1 MKRFCSLLMV
11 MALLLGLTACG
22 GKQPTSQQDPKQ
34 EPLVYTELPT
44 ALTAEKIGTIGRQTI
59 SAKGGLYYKEGD
71 RYGIM
76 SFDGRY
82 DSGAVY
88 TMCEPR
94 GALFMVS
101 TADMEITITAE
112 NLTQSNRVG
121 MVDGEG
127 NELIPL
133 EYASIEILGDRFVRA
148 TEVEAV
154 TEKEEE
160 KLTYFMDGDKKVLCT
175 GNWYIYDLQTGKTVP
190 DAFGTKPYIAFDCG
204 GYVKFVKDDQ
214 TVVTALAD
222 GTVISNDVIHLQ
234 NGHYAD
240 PAKNAV
246 YDLEGNQLFTYDPD
260 GYVPFESKGVD
271 GYTIG
276 KKTVDGN
283 ARYVLIDDSGT
294 VVSAEFGSSP
304 VVHGELLFVEGKLVR
319 FDGTAV
325 MEGKYVISHWEDK
338 YGQLWV
344 VDNGKIRKAVDKN
357 GTVIYEGNTTAPVLD
372 LHHKVCYTTV
382 ENKRMFYSVK
392 DKNFSVGGVCL
403 SPFIVK
409 TSDGATS
416 YKLVN
421 LLSGDVILS
430 GHMNYTVADPG
441 NSLLYVY
448 AQVSDS
454 EYEIYVVK

>member
-1 MKRFCSLLMV
+1 MKRFYSIF
-11 MALLLGLTACG
+11 MAAVLLLGLTACG
-22 GKQPTSQQDPKQ
+22 DKTPVKQPDPKQ

-44 ALTAEKIGTIGRQTI
+44 ALTAEKLGTIGRQVI
-59 SAKGGLYYKEGD
+59 SAEGGLYYKEGD

-76 SFDGRY
+76 SFDGSY

-94 GALFMVS
+94 GALFLVS
-101 TADMEITITAE
+101 TADMATTLTAA
-112 NLTQSNRVG
+112 NVTQCNRVG

-133 EYASIEILGDRFVRA
+133 EYSSVEILGDRFARA

-154 TEKEEE
+154 TDKEEE

-175 GNWYIYDLQTGKTVP
+175 GGWYIYDLQTGKTVP
-190 DAFGTKPYIAFDCG
+190 DAYGTKPYIAFDCG
-204 GYVKFVKDDQ
+204 GYVKFVKDDK

-240 PAKNAV
+240 PAENAV
-246 YDLEGNQLFTYDPD
+246 YDIEGNRLFTYDPN
-260 GYVPFESKGVD
+260 GFVPFESKNVV
-271 GYTIG
+271 GYVVG
-276 KKTVDGN
+276 KKTVDGKD
-283 ARYVLIDDSGT
+283 RYVLYDESGA
-294 VVSAEFGSSP
+294 VASAEFGSMP
-304 VVHGELLFVEGKLVR
+304 RVHGELLFAEGKLVK
-319 FDGTAV
+319 FDGTV
-325 MEGKYVISHWEDK
+325 VLDGNYILSYWESK

-357 GTVIYEGNTTAPVLD
+357 GTVIYEGNATAPVLD
-372 LHHKVCYTTV
+372 LRHKVCYTTV
-382 ENKRMFYSVK
+382 DNKRMFYSVK

-409 TSDGATS
+409 TADGATN

-421 LLSGDVILS
+421 LLSGDTILS

-448 AQVSDS
+448 AQVSDT
-454 EYEIYVVK
+454 EYEVYVVK

>member
-1 MKRFCSLLMV
+1 MKRFYSVLMATV
-11 MALLLGLTACG
+11 LLLGLTACG
-22 GKQPTSQQDPKQ
+22 GKQPVQQEDPKQ

-44 ALTAEKIGTIGRQTI
+44 ALAAEKIGTIDRQAI
-59 SAKGGLYYKEGD
+59 SAEGGLYYKEGD
-71 RYGIM
+71 HYGIM

-94 GALFMVS
+94 GAYFLVCTALDVPL
-101 TADMEITITAE
+101 TADNA
-112 NLTQSNRVG
+112 LQGNRIG

-133 EYASIEILGDRFVRA
+133 EYANIEILGDRFVRA
-148 TEVEAV
+148 VEIEAV
-154 TEKEEE
+154 TEHEEE

-190 DAFGTKPYIAFDCG
+190 DAVGTKPYIAFDCG
-204 GYVKFVKDDQ
+204 GYVKFVKDDK
-214 TVVTALAD
+214 TVITALAD

-246 YDLEGNQLFTYDPD
+246 YDLEGNQLFTYDPN

-276 KKTVDGN
+276 KKTVDDK
-283 ARYVLIDDSGT
+283 ARYVLLDESGA
-294 VVSAEFGSSP
+294 VVSAEFGSVP
-304 VVHGELLFVEGKLVR
+304 VVHGELLFAEGKLVR

-325 MEGKYVISHWEDK
+325 MEGNYVLSYWENK